1 MINIDINRLS
11 ERIVAEKSAIKEIK
25 ISSYNFQILIKMKTI
40 DFLLW
45 NIPSKKEMH
54 AYSCDV
60 CLGTCT
66 KILEKV
72 KYSE

>member
-1 MINIDINRLS
+1 MINIDINGLID
-11 ERIVAEKSAIKEIK
+11 RIVAENSAIKEIK
-25 ISSYNFQILIKMKTI
+25 ISSYNFQILIKIKTI

-45 NIPSKKEMH
+45 NIPSKTEMH

-60 CLGTCT
+60 CLGTCM
-66 KILEKV
+66 KILENV